1 MKITSIRTRNY
12 VFRILFL
19 ALFFVVGQYNVNGQI
34 LPKPSPPVNKNPK
47 VIKLPNLG
55 IMDLFDGDTP
65 DSVYVMVGNVGQANA
80 GGFVVRLSIQK
91 KGERAKKYVE
101 KYVTGLKAKTD
112 LPLNINIGQPLAGLE
127 IGVFI
132 DAKKQVVESDEK
144 NCGKLF
150 PDGGVAG
157 SLPCEDF

>member
-1 MKITSIRTRNY
+1 M
-12 VFRILFL
+12 
-19 ALFFVVGQYNVNGQI
+19 QYGVYGQI
-34 LPKPSPPVNKNPK
+34 YKNPPVNKNPK

-65 DSVYVMVGNVGQANA
+65 DSVYVMVGNVGQVNA
-80 GGFVVRLSIQK
+80 GGFVVRLSIRK
-91 KGERAKKYVE
+91 KGERAKTYVE
-101 KYVTGLKAKTD
+101 KQVSGLKAKTD
-112 LPLNINIGQPLAGLE
+112 LPLFINIGQPLAGLE

-132 DAKKQVVESDEK
+132 DARKQVVESDEK

-157 SLPCEDF
+157 YLACEGF